1 MFGRYWIGVL
11 YLTQRKTENMTTT
24 NELLRRIG
32 TQLHNDR
39 VENTDMV
46 QYPLQG
52 KGLLVQAI
60 YDSMEDIDKLLGWS

>member
-1 MFGRYWIGVL
+1 
-11 YLTQRKTENMTTT
+11 MTTT

-32 TQLHNDR
+32 MQLHNDR

-52 KGLLVQAI
+52 KGLLVEAI

>member
-1 MFGRYWIGVL
+1 MS
-11 YLTQRKTENMTTT
+11 TKTNEMNTT

-39 VENTDMV
+39 VANTDMV
-46 QYPLQG
+46 QYPLEG
-52 KGLLVQAI
+52 KGILVEAI

>member
-1 MFGRYWIGVL
+1 M
-11 YLTQRKTENMTTT
+11 YLHIFVSTKIKDMTTS
-24 NELLRRIG
+24 NELLMRIG

-46 QYPLQG
+46 QYPLEG
-52 KGLLVQAI
+52 KGLLVEAI